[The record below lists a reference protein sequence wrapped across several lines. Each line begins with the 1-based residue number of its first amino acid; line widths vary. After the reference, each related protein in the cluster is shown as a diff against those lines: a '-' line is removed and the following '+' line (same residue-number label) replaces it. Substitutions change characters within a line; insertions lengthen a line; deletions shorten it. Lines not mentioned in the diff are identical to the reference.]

1 VTADAAP
8 TPVRAHTTAEKLA
21 ELREKLELAKD
32 PGDEKAK
39 ARRDRKGIPS
49 ARARIHALLDPG
61 TFFETGALAKTP
73 GDPNA
78 YYGDGVVTGHG
89 MINGRPVGVFSHDQ
103 TVFQGSVGEMF
114 GRKVAKLMEWVAMVG
129 CPIIGINDSAG
140 ARIQDTATSLAWYAE
155 LGRRHELLRGL
166 VPEISL
172 IFGKC
177 AGGAVYSPIQTDLV
191 VAVRDQGYMFV
202 TGPDVIK
209 DVTGE
214 DVTLDELGGADA
226 QARYGN
232 IHQVVESEAAAF
244 QYVRDYLSFL
254 PANTFDDA
262 PIVNPG
268 LEPELTQHD
277 FELDTIVPDSD
288 NQAYD
293 MHEILLRIFDDG
305 DVFEV
310 AQQAGPAIITAFAR
324 IGGRPV
330 GVIAN
335 QPMYMSG
342 AIDNEASDKAAR
354 FVRFCDSFNTPLV
367 FVVDTPGFMPGVEQE
382 KGGIIKRGGRFLN
395 AVVEA
400 DIPKVTITI
409 RKSYGGAYA
418 VMGSK
423 QLTADLN
430 FAWPTARIAVIGAE
444 GAAQLLVKRFP
455 DPTAPEVQKIRADFI
470 EGYNAGLA
478 VPWIAAERGY
488 IDGVIEPHQTRLLL
502 RSAMRLLADKQ
513 ISRVQRKHG
522 LTPI

>member
-1 VTADAAP
+1 MTNK
-8 TPVRAHTTAEKLA
+8 TTAELLA
-21 ELREKLELAKD
+21 ELREKLELAKE
-32 PGDEKAK
+32 PGGEKAVAK
-39 ARRDRKGIPS
+39 REKKGIPS

-61 TFFETGALAKTP
+61 SFLEIGALCKTP

-78 YYGDGVVTGHG
+78 LFGDGVVTGHG
-89 MINGRPVGVFSHDQ
+89 TINGRPVGVFSHDQ

-114 GRKVAKLMEWVAMVG
+114 GRKVARLMEWVAMVG
-129 CPIIGINDSAG
+129 CPIIGINDSGG
-140 ARIQDTATSLAWYAE
+140 ARIQDAVTSLAWYAE

-166 VPEISL
+166 VPEISIIL
-172 IFGKC
+172 GKC

-232 IHQVVESEAAAF
+232 IHQVVEDEKAAF

-268 LEPELTQHD
+268 LEPEITPHD
-277 FELDTIVPDSD
+277 LELDSHRAG
-288 NQAYD
+288 QRQ
-293 MHEILLRIFDDG
+293 HGLRHARD
-305 DVFEV
+305 
-310 AQQAGPAIITAFAR
+310 PAADLRRRRRLRGRRSSRAR
-324 IGGRPV
+324 PSSPRSRASTDARSASSPTSRCTCPVRSTTRRPTRRR
-330 GVIAN
+330 GS
-335 QPMYMSG
+335 SG
-342 AIDNEASDKAAR
+342 SATRYNI
-354 FVRFCDSFNTPLV
+354 PLV

-400 DIPKVTITI
+400 DVPKVTITI

-423 QLTADLN
+423 QLTRRPELRLADR
-430 FAWPTARIAVIGAE
+430 ADRGDRRRGRRAAAGEAVPGPDRAGGAE
-444 GAAQLLVKRFP
+444 DPRRLHRGLQPQHGHAVDRRRARVHRRGHRAARDPAAAAQVAASVAGQA
-455 DPTAPEVQKIRADFI
+455 DQAACSASTA
-470 EGYNAGLA
+470 
-478 VPWIAAERGY
+478 
-488 IDGVIEPHQTRLLL
+488 
-502 RSAMRLLADKQ
+502 
-513 ISRVQRKHG
+513 
-522 LTPI
+522 

>member
-1 VTADAAP
+1 MT
-8 TPVRAHTTAEKLA
+8 TKSTAELLA
-21 ELREKLELAKD
+21 ELREKLELAQE
-32 PGDEKAK
+32 PGGEAAAAK
-39 ARRDRKGIPS
+39 RDKRGIPS
-49 ARARIHALLDPG
+49 ARARIQELVDPG
-61 TFFETGALAKTP
+61 SFLEIGALARTP

-78 YYGDGVVTGHG
+78 LYGDGVVCGHG
-89 MINGRPVGVFSHDQ
+89 TINGRPVGVFSHDQ
-103 TVFQGSVGEMF
+103 TVFGGSVGEMF
-114 GRKVAKLMEWVAMVG
+114 GRKVAKLMEWVAMIG
-129 CPIIGINDSAG
+129 CPIIGINDSGG
-140 ARIQDTATSLAWYAE
+140 ARIQDAATSLAWYAE

-232 IHQVVESEAAAF
+232 IHQVVESEVAAF
-244 QYVRDYLSFL
+244 DYVRNYLSFL

-262 PIVNPG
+262 PVVNPG
-268 LEPELTQHD
+268 LEPEITPHD
-277 FELDTIVPDSD
+277 LELDSIVPDAD
-288 NQAYD
+288 NTAYD

-305 DVFEV
+305 DVFSVGE
-310 AQQAGPAIITAFAR
+310 QCGPAIITAFAR
-324 IGGRPV
+324 VDGRPV

-400 DIPKVTITI
+400 CVPKVTITV

-455 DPTAPEVQKIRADFI
+455 DPTAPEVLKIKAEFI
-470 EGYNAGLA
+470 EGYNANMA
-478 VPWIAAERGY
+478 VPWVAAERGF
-488 IDGVIEPHQTRLLL
+488 IDGVIEPHETRLLL
-502 RSAMRLLADKQ
+502 RKSLHLLRDKQ
-513 ISRVQRKHG
+513 INRVQRKHG

>member
-1 VTADAAP
+1 MTGTTDQKLTELHARLQTAQ
-8 TPVRAHTTAEKLA
+8 
-21 ELREKLELAKD
+21 D
-32 PGDEKAK
+32 PGGPQAAAK
-39 ARRDRKGIPS
+39 RDAKGIPS
-49 ARARIHALLDPG
+49 ARSRILALLDPG
-61 TFFETGALAKTP
+61 SFLEIGALARTP

-78 YYGDGVVTGHG
+78 FYGDGVVTGHG
-89 MINGRPVGVFSHDQ
+89 TIDGRPVGVFSHDQ

-155 LGRRHELLRGL
+155 LGRRHEMLRGL

-191 VAVRDQGYMFV
+191 VAVRDQGYMFI

-214 DVTLDELGGADA
+214 DVTFDELGGADV
-226 QARYGN
+226 QARRGN
-232 IHQVVESEAAAF
+232 IHKVVESEAAAY

-254 PANTFDDA
+254 PANHFDDA

-268 LEPELTQHD
+268 LEPEITAHD
-277 FELDTIVPDSD
+277 LELDTIVPDSD
-288 NQAYD
+288 NMGYD

-305 DVFEV
+305 DVFQVGE
-310 AQQAGPAIITAFAR
+310 QSGPAIITAFAR
-324 IGGRPV
+324 VDGRPV
-330 GVIAN
+330 GILAN

-400 DIPKVTITI
+400 DVPKVTITI

-423 QLTADLN
+423 QLTSDFN

-470 EGYNAGLA
+470 EGYNLNLA
-478 VPWIAAERGY
+478 TPWIAAERGY
-488 IDGVIEPHQTRLLL
+488 IDGVIEPHETRLLIRKSL
-502 RSAMRLLADKQ
+502 RLLRDKQ
-513 ISRVQRKHG
+513 PVKKVLRKHG
-522 LTPI
+522 LTPL

>member
-1 VTADAAP
+1 VT
-8 TPVRAHTTAEKLA
+8 TKTTAELLA
-21 ELREKLELAKD
+21 DLRERLETAKE
-32 PGDEKAK
+32 PGDPKAI
-39 ARRDRKGIPS
+39 ARRDKKGIPS
-49 ARARIHALLDPG
+49 ARARIHALVDPG
-61 TFFETGALAKTP
+61 SFFEIGALARTP

-78 YYGDGVVTGHG
+78 LYGDGVVTGHG
-89 MINGRPVGVFSHDQ
+89 RINGRPVAVFSHDQ

-140 ARIQDTATSLAWYAE
+140 ARIQDAATSLAWYAE

-166 VPEISL
+166 VPEISIIL
-172 IFGKC
+172 GKC

-214 DVTLDELGGADA
+214 DVSMDELGGADA

-232 IHQVVESEAAAF
+232 IDQVVEDEAAAF
-244 QYVRDYLSFL
+244 QYARDYLSFL

-262 PIVNPG
+262 PVVNPG
-268 LEPELTQHD
+268 LEPEITPSDL
-277 FELDTIVPDSD
+277 ELDAIVPDSD
-288 NQAYD
+288 NAAYD
-293 MHEILLRIFDDG
+293 MHEVLLRIFDDG
-305 DVFEV
+305 DVFDV
-310 AQQAGPAIITAFAR
+310 GAQRGQAIITAFAR
-324 IGGRPV
+324 VDGRPL

-335 QPMYMSG
+335 QPMYMAG
-342 AIDNEASDKAAR
+342 AIDNEASDKAAG
-354 FVRFCDSFNTPLV
+354 FIRFCDSYNLPLV
-367 FVVDTPGFMPGVEQE
+367 FVVDTPGFLPGVEQE

-400 DIPKVTITI
+400 DVPKVTITI

-430 FAWPTARIAVIGAE
+430 FAWPTARIAVIGAD
-444 GAAQLLVKRFP
+444 GAAQLLMKRFP
-455 DPTAPEVQKIRADFI
+455 DPTTPEAQQIKKDFI
-470 EGYNAGLA
+470 EGYNLNMAI
-478 VPWIAAERGY
+478 PWIAAERGY
-488 IDGVIEPHQTRLLL
+488 IDGVIQPHETRLLL
-502 RSAMRLLADKQ
+502 RKSLNLLRDKQ
-513 ISRVQRKHG
+513 ISWRTNRKHG